1 MKKIFVSLSLI
12 FFLSL
17 SSISYSDNHY
27 PITKDSQLM
36 IARGKIVYQNNCASC
51 HQVNLSGAENWKGL
65 DEDGHRKAPPL
76 NGTGHTWHHDDETLH
91 KIIKYGLVGIISDY
105 EGKMEPAGSH
115 PPTVTSRQA
124 EPQSLSHCRH
134 RRHLGP
140 PSAQQFLKSFR
151 IHAT

>member
-27 PITKDSQLM
+27 PITRDSQLM

-65 DEDGHRKAPPL
+65 DEDGHRKAPPFK
-76 NGTGHTWHHDDETLH
+76 W
-91 KIIKYGLVGIISDY
+91 Y
-105 EGKMEPAGSH
+105 GSH
-115 PPTVTSRQA
+115 LAP
-124 EPQSLSHCRH
+124 
-134 RRHLGP
+134 
-140 PSAQQFLKSFR
+140 
-151 IHAT
+151 